1 MHGYCIGSGTNVEVR
16 SPRTPRHTI
25 VHGGEK
31 VRVVA
36 FFQALKLRSIL
47 TTSTGRFAAAA
58 STVPWR
64 EWKLDK
70 TFFQALSRYT
80 VDNPEAT
87 LPHVLDNV
95 IKGLEANQA
104 WFLLIPNAP
113 FPARD
118 LIQALAHLVKLGVVC
133 Y

>member
-1 MHGYCIGSGTNVEVR
+1 MGYPNDS
-16 SPRTPRHTI
+16 RTSRIPT
-25 VHGGEK
+25 
-31 VRVVA
+31 
-36 FFQALKLRSIL
+36 
-47 TTSTGRFAAAA
+47 AA

-70 TFFQALSRYT
+70 TFFLTLSQYT
-80 VDNPEAT
+80 IDHPEAT
-87 LPHVLDNV
+87 LQRVLHNV
-95 IKGLEANQA
+95 TKGLETSQDL
-104 WFLLIPNAP
+104 FLLIPNAP